1 MSTQEPSAKHD
12 GSTSLEAAYLHA
24 PVALC
29 IIARDMVCMA
39 ANESLAQIV
48 GRPIAAIIGQPVEAF
63 IPGSSERV
71 VRAFAKVDAGE
82 TVANYEFAMPRTGKT
97 YLIVVTPH
105 HDGTGGI
112 IGLSVAMLDISER
125 KRIARMLL
133 EAEQRASYALESAGQ
148 WIWEMNV
155 PDNTVWRSPGW
166 KTHLGFASDE
176 KVVEDESE
184 AWGIVHPDDRR
195 DIQRRFHRIIDGQ
208 TRSFDAT
215 YRVRHKNG
223 HWLWI
228 LSRGKIVEQDADGK
242 PTRLLATSV
251 DISKQK
257 QIEQELAATVRQR
270 EILERELVDAN
281 KRLTTLSE
289 MDSLT
294 ELPNRRKFDDVLAK
308 EIRRSGRH
316 TPSLALLMIDVDHFK
331 SYNDLYGHPEGD
343 ECLRRV
349 AETLRLSARRS
360 GDVIT
365 RYGGEEFAAVL
376 ASTNESEALAVA
388 SRMLNAV
395 RAMKLAHA
403 GSSLNIVSISIGVT
417 VFASDGT
424 GDILSSDTF
433 VRAADRALYAAKLA
447 GRNCIAASN
456 IGSDGAIRTMQVT
469 ETGVAS
475 ALAPPPPEARR

>member
-1 MSTQEPSAKHD
+1 MSMQGPPSQH
-12 GSTSLEAAYLHA
+12 GSSTSLEAAYLNA

-29 IIARDMVCMA
+29 IIGRDMRCMT
-39 ANESLAQIV
+39 ANEPLARIF
-48 GRPIAAIIGQPVEAF
+48 GRPLPEIIGRHIDAF
-63 IPGSSERV
+63 IPGTAARVERG
-71 VRAFAKVDAGE
+71 FAKADAGE
-82 TVANYEFAMPRTGKT
+82 TVTDYEFPMPGTGKT
-97 YLIVVTPH
+97 YLIVVKPFR
-105 HDGTGGI
+105 DGSEGI

-125 KRIARMLL
+125 KRIAEILR
-133 EAEQRASYALESAGQ
+133 ETEQRAAYALESAGQ
-148 WIWEMNV
+148 WIWEMNI
-155 PDNTVWRSPGW
+155 PGNTVWRSPHW
-166 KTHLGFASDE
+166 KTHLGFAPDE
-176 KVVEDESE
+176 KVIEDETE

-195 DIQRRFHRIIDGQ
+195 DIEKRFHKIVDGQ
-208 TRSFDAT
+208 TTFFEAT
-215 YRVRHKNG
+215 YRVRHKSG
-223 HWLWI
+223 QWLWI
-228 LSRGKIVEQDADGK
+228 LSRGKIVEQDAMGK
-242 PTRLLATSV
+242 PIRLLATSV

-281 KRLTTLSE
+281 RRLTTLSE

-376 ASTNESEALAVA
+376 ASTNEAEALAVA
-388 SRMLNAV
+388 SRMLHAV

-403 GSSLNIVSISIGVT
+403 GSSLNIVTISVGIT
-417 VFASDGT
+417 VYAPDGS
-424 GDILSSDTF
+424 GDMLSSDAL

-456 IGSDGAIRTMQVT
+456 IGGDGAIRTMLVT
-469 ETGVAS
+469 ETGMSS
-475 ALAPPPPEARR
+475 AVAPPGSEALR